1 MGLQEFLN
9 NNWFSISC
17 LITIVTLTLQVSTKL
32 NDIQNSSNKGD
43 SELESDLKDT
53 YTTLH
58 EEIVELRHQVN
69 TSHEELHNL
78 VKDAEERRD
87 DNNERMRIIM
97 DGVEATLV
105 SLHDDGHN
113 GPVTRSLTAI
123 QDYKSKKSA
132 E

>member
-32 NDIQNSSNKGD
+32 NDIQNLSNKGD
-43 SELESDLKDT
+43 SDLENNLKDT

-58 EEIVELRHQVN
+58 EEIMELRHKVDA
-69 TSHEELHNL
+69 SHEELHNL
-78 VKDAEERRD
+78 IKNSEERRD

-113 GPVTRSLTAI
+113 GPVTRSLNAI

>member
-43 SELESDLKDT
+43 SDLESNLKDT

-58 EEIVELRHQVN
+58 EEIMELRHQVD
-69 TSHEELHNL
+69 TSHEELQNL
-78 VKDAEERRD
+78 IKDSEERRED
-87 DNNERMRIIM
+87 SNERMRIIM

-113 GPVTRSLTAI
+113 GPVTRSLIAI

>member
-53 YTTLH
+53 YVTLH
-58 EEIVELRHQVN
+58 EEIIELKHQVD
-69 TSHEELHNL
+69 TSHEELQNL
-78 VKDAEERRD
+78 IRDSEVRRED
-87 DNNERMRIIM
+87 SNERMRIIM

-113 GPVTRSLTAI
+113 GPVTRSLNAI